1 MEKLS
6 YWRLIGE
13 VERIV
18 KARVPGSHP
27 AEWEERPVTAG
38 LLARLASELDDT
50 EVSGF
55 RQGCTIRVAA
65 FQQKGRKA
73 PALADI
79 SLLVHVAHK
88 DGAVV
93 DGAAFIE
100 CKLKQDR
107 KRTFDEFRLPE
118 LKKLYRASPF
128 SQVLFLD
135 YEDIT
140 AYSSNRSVQ
149 FPPMEYNTW
158 RGGIPMT
165 PCTYAALIP
174 SNVVVAQH
182 LNDTSIYGFS
192 VPLSFQLVYRYFHGF
207 DLDLSEQALLAA
219 RGQPTKKGS
228 SEFLLALSVFEEG
241 VEAREP
247 EDINRKV
254 WGPIEEQ
261 AGRA

>member
-27 AEWEERPVTAG
+27 ADWVEDSVTAG
-38 LLARLASELDDT
+38 LLKTLAAELDNT

-55 RQGCTIRVAA
+55 RQGYTIRLSA
-65 FQQKGRKA
+65 FRQKGKRESVA
-73 PALADI
+73 ADI
-79 SLLVHVAHK
+79 SLLVRIARK
-88 DGAVV
+88 DGTTL

-100 CKLKQDR
+100 TKLKQDR
-107 KRTFDEFRLPE
+107 KRTFESFRLPE
-118 LKKLYRASPF
+118 LKKIFKSSPF

-140 AYSSNRSVQ
+140 SYSSNRSVQ
-149 FPPMEYNTW
+149 FPPMEYSPW
-158 RGGIPMT
+158 RGGVPMT

-174 SNVVVAQH
+174 TNIVISQH

-192 VPLSFQLVYRYFHGF
+192 VPLSSQLVYRYFHGL
-207 DLDLSEQALLAA
+207 DLDLTEQALLAA
-219 RGQPTKKGS
+219 RGQPTKKGV
-228 SEFLLALSVFEEG
+228 SEFLLTFSIFEEG
-241 VEAREP
+241 VEHTEVP
-247 EDINRKV
+247 DLNRKV
-254 WGPIEEQ
+254 WGPIE
-261 AGRA
+261 